1 MEGSI
6 DPDLSFDIQHPRGS
20 DLEREAFRTRITCF
34 EPGYDM
40 FSAAIHLLENCLQNR
55 AAVVRV
61 TADLVARAAE
71 QGVAIFEPTFAP
83 GEFRNARPSGRLQ
96 PYTEAIL
103 EGIECGCR
111 GREIRVVPRM
121 LVVSRHLTDSFRSTY
136 GDIRSHVD
144 EYRKHIVGVDLC
156 GLDRMTPEFRA
167 TFGRHSV
174 QWDFRWLRDFC
185 SHVRSVGLRLTA
197 HAGEFSSPEPIRWA
211 VNLGA
216 ERIGHG
222 IQAAGH
228 LDLEAA
234 LIERSITL
242 EVCPLSNYRTGAVA
256 LGAAHP
262 LKRLLKAGVPVT
274 INTDDPSV
282 QNSDWRGEYEFAKSH
297 LGLSEADISR
307 CIQNAVRA
315 SFCSQASSAMSR
327 E

>member
-1 MEGSI
+1 MS
-6 DPDLSFDIQHPRGS
+6 
-20 DLEREAFRTRITCF
+20 
-34 EPGYDM
+34 
-40 FSAAIHLLENCLQNR
+40 
-55 AAVVRV
+55 
-61 TADLVARAAE
+61 
-71 QGVAIFEPTFAP
+71 
-83 GEFRNARPSGRLQ
+83 
-96 PYTEAIL
+96 
-103 EGIECGCR
+103 
-111 GREIRVVPRM
+111 RM

-136 GDIRSHVD
+136 GDIRAHVD

-167 TFGRHSV
+167 TFGRHPV

-211 VNLGA
+211 LDLGA

-228 LDLEAA
+228 LDLEAT

-315 SFCSQASSAMSR
+315 SSALRPQVRCPASDVRRARSGFSTSKHRVPRAAAIRNACPLPPRCLRRSERKCVRHAGWWRGGAPPRWWCGLRTLFPAHAESR
-327 E
+327 LRLRVDR